1 MGESVGS
8 GHINTCDEWR
18 DEGAFT
24 VESVDIAPTLMAL
37 LGLPVPR
44 HAVGVFI
51 DDIVGSIHINDP
63 LSYDGG
69 FPMVGANCS
78 RAREAAEVGAGARLD
93 RTCER
98 AYGQNEDPAVPDTP
112 NAWNA
117 DHFTRWLHALHYRDL
132 YQQKLAYVRGYLG
145 ASGADRLQE
154 YDKRAF
160 LVPTHHAGMYYDEG
174 AAGRCAAYDPYNRM
188 NLEADVGNRYLYTIQ
203 ALEFGR
209 CGSCSSAEKDFLT
222 GEELTVQGK
231 LVCAQNDWNLVKVY
245 YIQGIKGLLTVYNR
259 EVARVKRINL
269 ARNLA
274 LTGAVGGVTLS
285 AFVYLVAASTLAVSA

>member
-1 MGESVGS
+1 
-8 GHINTCDEWR
+8 
-18 DEGAFT
+18 
-24 VESVDIAPTLMAL
+24 
-37 LGLPVPR
+37 
-44 HAVGVFI
+44 
-51 DDIVGSIHINDP
+51 
-63 LSYDGG
+63 
-69 FPMVGANCS
+69 MVGANCS

-174 AAGRCAAYDPYNRM
+174 AAGRCIAQILKACISDLQAPTTNVRPM
-188 NLEADVGNRYLYTIQ
+188 PGVLRTIHT
-203 ALEFGR
+203 
-209 CGSCSSAEKDFLT
+209 T
-222 GEELTVQGK
+222 G
-231 LVCAQNDWNLVKVY
+231 
-245 YIQGIKGLLTVYNR
+245 
-259 EVARVKRINL
+259 
-269 ARNLA
+269 
-274 LTGAVGGVTLS
+274 
-285 AFVYLVAASTLAVSA
+285 